1 MPLDKMRGPIRQI
14 TVNSAT
20 FTDCTVD
27 LSYLNFFFGRNG
39 AGKSTIARTLGSGH
53 GLTWDTTVDAN
64 DHSVMVYDRD
74 FVDENFSTYESLN
87 GVFTLGKTN
96 IEAKKQLATLRQD
109 RDIHTHVAKHH
120 EDEAS
125 AKQTQLEQLTADFHD
140 ECWEKSKDLRDQ
152 FPETQHGR
160 KRKHRFAEAVLD
172 IANPKEHDLS
182 ELETLYTAAF
192 DKQATTHP
200 LLALVD
206 IQLPDDHLMGAAIV
220 NTANTDFARFI
231 DNINA
236 ADWVRHGHAT
246 FPSNDGDPCPFCQ
259 QKLPEGFTET
269 LVECFDDAYE
279 QSLAD
284 LQTFA
289 DTYKAAARQA
299 WNIPLSTTITAIPP
313 QLETKEYDTYVE
325 LLRAKLQANV
335 ETIERKLSTPSS
347 QLQLDDV
354 TGVISEL
361 NQLIVGANEAIEAHN
376 EVVANQKHQS
386 KICTDRVWQHL
397 ANHLAQTVTSYR
409 ATSKKLTD
417 EINTATAAAQSARTS
432 IKNLDA
438 QIQQLLGSVVD
449 TSAVKE
455 QINTVL
461 RESGFQGFHLDDI
474 PGKDNTY
481 RVVRLDGTTAENLS
495 EGERNFI
502 AFLYFYFLI
511 QGSLDQTE
519 DPRNKIVVIDDP
531 VSSMDS
537 GAMFIVAAHIREL
550 VNICQNNVDYR
561 HDTGRGNYIKQI
573 IILSHNPY
581 FYREVS
587 YPNLNDYR
595 YASYYLIKKTDNIS
609 GVTLCVRNRQDAP
622 SQKENYTPVLNSY
635 AALWNEYKEASS
647 SITLLNVT
655 RRILEHYFLQLCG
668 YDRDDLTTTL
678 LKDHRDKFIRTN
690 AKGQENLADYHLV
703 TSMLTYISH
712 HKSGLEDD
720 TYLIAE
726 DHDPNQLR
734 HIFQL
739 IFTLMGQE
747 QHYKMM
753 NGQHADDITPAEA
766 ISR

>member
-1 MPLDKMRGPIRQI
+1 MRGPIRKI

-39 AGKSTIARTLGSGH
+39 AGKSTIARTLGSRN
-53 GLTWDTTVDAN
+53 GLTWDTDVDAD
-64 DHSVMVYDRD
+64 DHTVMVYDRD

-87 GVFTLGKTN
+87 GVFTLGKAN
-96 IEAKKQLATLRQD
+96 IEAEKKLAALRQD
-109 RDIHTHVAKHH
+109 RDKHAHITKQH

-125 AKQTQLEQLTADFHD
+125 AKQAQLDQLTANFHD
-140 ECWEKSKDLRDQ
+140 ECWEKSKAIRDQ

-160 KRKHRFAEAVLD
+160 KRKQTFADTVLKTAD
-172 IANPKEHDLS
+172 PKEHDLS

-192 DKQATTHP
+192 DKQATTYP
-200 LLALVD
+200 LLDLVA
-206 IQLPDDHLMGAAIV
+206 IQLPDDHLMGVAIV

-231 DNINA
+231 DKINA

-259 QKLPEGFTET
+259 RELPEGFTET

-284 LQTFA
+284 LHTFA
-289 DTYKAAARQA
+289 DTYKAAARLA
-299 WNIPLSTTITAIPP
+299 WSIPLSTTMTAIPP
-313 QLETKEYDTYVE
+313 QLKTKEYDTCIE

-354 TGVISEL
+354 TRVIADL
-361 NQLIVGANEAIEAHN
+361 NHLITDTNEAIEAHN

-397 ANHLAQTVTSYR
+397 ANHLAHTVTSYQNASR
-409 ATSKKLTD
+409 KLTD

-449 TSAVKE
+449 TSTVKE

-474 PGKDNTY
+474 PGKENTY
-481 RVVRLDGTTAENLS
+481 RVVRLDGITAENLS

-502 AFLYFYFLI
+502 AFLYFYFLT
-511 QGSLDQTE
+511 QGSLDQAE

-550 VNICQNNVDYR
+550 VSICQNNVDYR
-561 HDTGRGNYIKQI
+561 HDTGRGDHVKQI

-595 YASYYLIKKTDNIS
+595 YASYYLITKTDNVS
-609 GVTLCVRNRQDAP
+609 GVNLCVRSRQDAP
-622 SQKENYTPVLNSY
+622 SRKENYTPVLNSY
-635 AALWNEYKEASS
+635 AALWHEYKEATS

-668 YDRDDLTTTL
+668 YEGADLKTTL
-678 LKDHRDKFIRTN
+678 LKNHRDKFIRTD
-690 AKGQENLADYHLV
+690 AQGREDHSHYYLV
-703 TSMLTYISH
+703 QSMLTYISH
-712 HKSGLEDD
+712 HKSGLGDD
-720 TYLIAE
+720 TFLITQ
-726 DHDPNQLR
+726 DHDPKQLR
-734 HIFQL
+734 HVFQL

-753 NGQHADDITPAEA
+753 IGQYTDDITPAEVK
-766 ISR
+766 SR

>member
-1 MPLDKMRGPIRQI
+1 MPGPIRQI

-20 FTDCTVD
+20 FEDCTVD

-64 DHSVMVYDRD
+64 DHTVMVYDRD

-87 GVFTLGKTN
+87 GVFTLGKAN
-96 IEAKKQLATLRQD
+96 IEAEKDLATLRQD
-109 RDIHTHVAKHH
+109 RDEHARVAKQH

-125 AKQTQLEQLTADFHD
+125 SKQAQLEQLTADFRD
-140 ECWEKSKDLRDQ
+140 ECWEKSKDIRTQ
-152 FPETQHGR
+152 FPETQYGR
-160 KRKHRFAEAVLD
+160 KQKRTFAEAVLD
-172 IANPKEHDLS
+172 TADPKEHDLS
-182 ELETLYTAAF
+182 ELETLYNAAF
-192 DKQATTHP
+192 DKQATTYP
-200 LLALVD
+200 LLSLAD

-246 FPSNDGDPCPFCQ
+246 FPTNDGAPCPFCQ
-259 QKLPEGFTET
+259 QELPEGFTET

-299 WNIPLSTTITAIPP
+299 WDVPLSTKMTEIPP
-313 QLETKEYDTYVE
+313 QLHAKEYDTYNE

-335 ETIERKLSTPSS
+335 ETIERKLNNPSS

-354 TGVISEL
+354 TGVIGEL
-361 NQLIVGANEAIEAHN
+361 NQLITDTNEAIEAHN
-376 EVVANQKHQS
+376 EVVANQKQQRT
-386 KICTDRVWQHL
+386 ICTDRVWQHL

-417 EINTATAAAQSARTS
+417 EINTATAAAQSARSS

-461 RESGFQGFHLDDI
+461 RESGFQGFHLDDV

-481 RVVRLDGTTAENLS
+481 RVVRLDGSTAENLS

-511 QGSLDQTE
+511 QGSLEQTE

-537 GAMFIVAAHIREL
+537 GAMFIVAAHVREL
-550 VNICQNNVDYR
+550 VSICQNNVDYR
-561 HDTGRGNYIKQI
+561 HDTGRGNHVKQI

-587 YPNLNDYR
+587 YPNLNDYG
-595 YASYYLIKKTDNIS
+595 YASYFLIKKTDNMS
-609 GVTLCVRNRQDAP
+609 GITLCIRDRQDAP

-668 YDRDDLTTTL
+668 YDSADLTTTL
-678 LKDHRDKFIRTN
+678 LKNHRDKFIRTN
-690 AKGQENLADYHLV
+690 AQGQEDLADYHLV

-739 IFTLMGQE
+739 IFNLMGQE

-753 NGQHADDITPAEA
+753 AGEYLVAPPKH
-766 ISR
+766 S

>member
-1 MPLDKMRGPIRQI
+1 MDKMPGPIRQI

-20 FTDCTVD
+20 FEDCTVD

-64 DHSVMVYDRD
+64 DHTVMVYDRD

-87 GVFTLGKTN
+87 GVFTLGKAN
-96 IEAKKQLATLRQD
+96 IEAEKDLATLRQD
-109 RDIHTHVAKHH
+109 RDEHARVAKQH

-125 AKQTQLEQLTADFHD
+125 SKQAQLEQLTADFRD
-140 ECWEKSKDLRDQ
+140 ECWEKSKDIRTQ
-152 FPETQHGR
+152 FPETQYGR
-160 KRKHRFAEAVLD
+160 KQKRTFAEAVLD
-172 IANPKEHDLS
+172 TADPKEHDLS
-182 ELETLYTAAF
+182 ELETLYNAAF
-192 DKQATTHP
+192 DKQATTYP
-200 LLALVD
+200 LLSLAD

-246 FPSNDGDPCPFCQ
+246 FPTNDGAPCPFCQ
-259 QKLPEGFTET
+259 QELPEGFTET

-299 WNIPLSTTITAIPP
+299 WDVPLSTKMTEIPP
-313 QLETKEYDTYVE
+313 QLHAKEYDTYNE

-335 ETIERKLSTPSS
+335 ETIERKLNNPSS

-354 TGVISEL
+354 TGVIGEL
-361 NQLIVGANEAIEAHN
+361 NQLITDTNEAIEAHN
-376 EVVANQKHQS
+376 EVVANQKQQRT
-386 KICTDRVWQHL
+386 ICTDRVWQHL

-417 EINTATAAAQSARTS
+417 EINTATAAAQSARSS

-461 RESGFQGFHLDDI
+461 RESGFQGFHLDDV

-481 RVVRLDGTTAENLS
+481 RVVRLDGSTAENLS

-511 QGSLDQTE
+511 QGSLEQTE

-537 GAMFIVAAHIREL
+537 GAMFIVAAHVREL
-550 VNICQNNVDYR
+550 VSICQNNVDYR
-561 HDTGRGNYIKQI
+561 HDTGRGNHVKQI

-587 YPNLNDYR
+587 YPNLNDYG
-595 YASYYLIKKTDNIS
+595 YASYFLIKKTDNMS
-609 GVTLCVRNRQDAP
+609 GITLCIRDRQDAP

-668 YDRDDLTTTL
+668 YDSADLTTTL
-678 LKDHRDKFIRTN
+678 LKNHRDKFIRTN
-690 AKGQENLADYHLV
+690 AQGQEDLADYHLV

-739 IFTLMGQE
+739 IFNLMGQE

-753 NGQHADDITPAEA
+753 AGEYLVAPPKH
-766 ISR
+766 S